1 VPFAS
6 TVDGCDCCVK
16 RLHVAFDAP
25 RRRKVAAVSRPFAGY
40 PGGIPARCRCEL
52 RGTGVTATVSCP
64 GATATEF
71 AAVAGNDRSRLF
83 QRAVMGAPEVAAYA

>member
-1 VPFAS
+1 
-6 TVDGCDCCVK
+6 
-16 RLHVAFDAP
+16 
-25 RRRKVAAVSRPFAGY
+25 
-40 PGGIPARCRCEL
+40 
-52 RGTGVTATVSCP
+52 VTATVSCP